1 MKSMITVK
9 LVRPLVSLMLGL
21 ALCVAAFAQT
31 PSPRLTPPRA
41 PVAPTSKPSPPV
53 QVENGVSAPQVVT
66 ILHRLNGL
74 KVIRLLLRGNEQL
87 GAIANIDDAFRMSS
101 EVHTNVIAGLALSD
115 GQTIAA
121 WLPEAEAELPPPL
134 AFAPAAPM
142 APFPPGSPEV
152 DFAPKSVPPLP
163 PNTFQRSFTAV
174 DVKIVMRDGKNLPG
188 QYVGLDGLTGLSVIT
203 LSNSNLPKTADA
215 PDDSIQAGQRVRLIG
230 PEPVSQTESGSKSIY
245 VRVGETEAIVV
256 DVTRTAA
263 KTVARVRIKSS
274 KITPANIGAV
284 AVNSAGEALGIVNAV
299 EGDEASILPVGLVRS
314 AAGRV
319 MARRASVPRPWLG
332 VRGEPIGRISFEKI
346 LKGGWHGD
354 SARALAEKR
363 QGLLLTLVLPGSPA
377 ARAELKPG
385 DVILTVNNETVQNA
399 DDFSMFLQDA
409 VPGSF
414 VNFTVMRPG
423 TVAFEAFRIK
433 LEESPNWFFGPNLFE
448 MKTPLLPDRLF
459 VMPGIETIAIKPRVA
474 ARLGATGGSLVVYAQ
489 PNSVA
494 YAAGLRPGDVI
505 ESVNGESIVTRSA
518 NGVINKS
525 TAQTVV
531 VVRNKKKLTITI
543 PAGK

>member
-1 MKSMITVK
+1 MITVK
-9 LVRPLVSLMLGL
+9 LARSLLSLLLGL
-21 ALCVAAFAQT
+21 VLCVGAFAQT
-31 PSPRLTPPRA
+31 PPPRSMPARTPEA
-41 PVAPTSKPSPPV
+41 PGAKPETPV
-53 QVENGVSAPQVVT
+53 QVENSISAPRVVT

-87 GAIANIDDAFRMSS
+87 GAIANIDDAFQMSS

-134 AFAPAAPM
+134 PFAPAAPP
-142 APFPPGSPEV
+142 APVAPGSPITRSV
-152 DFAPKSVPPLP
+152 APPPMAFPALP
-163 PNTFQRSFTAV
+163 PTKFHQIFPAV
-174 DVKIVMRDGKNLPG
+174 DLKVVMRDGRNLPG

-203 LSNSNLPKTADA
+203 VSNSNLPKTVDA
-215 PDDSIQAGQRVRLIG
+215 RDDSIQAGQRVRLIG
-230 PEPVSQTESGSKSIY
+230 PEPVSQTESGAKGIY
-245 VRVGETEAIVV
+245 VRVGEIEATVV
-256 DVTRTAA
+256 DVTRTAL
-263 KTVARVRIKSS
+263 KTVARVRIKSP
-274 KITPANIGAV
+274 KITPANIGAI
-284 AVNSAGEALGIVNAV
+284 AVNSAGEPLGIVNAV

-332 VRGEPIGRISFEKI
+332 VRGEPIGRLSLERI
-346 LKGGWHGD
+346 LKVGWQGD
-354 SARALAEKR
+354 RARALAEKR
-363 QGLLLTLVLPGSPA
+363 QGLLLTSVMPGSPA

-385 DVILTVNNETVQNA
+385 DVILRVNNEMVLNA

-409 VPGSF
+409 APGSF

-423 TVAFEAFRIK
+423 TAASEAFKIK
-433 LEESPNWFFGPNLFE
+433 LAESPNWFFGPNLFDI
-448 MKTPLLPDRLF
+448 KTPLLPDRLF
-459 VMPGIETIAIKPRVA
+459 VMPGVETIAIKPRVA
-474 ARLGATGGSLVVYAQ
+474 ARLGATGGLLVVYAQ

-494 YAAGLRPGDVI
+494 YTAGLRAGDVI
-505 ESVNGESIVTRSA
+505 ESVNGESIVTRAA

-525 TAQTVV
+525 SIQTVV
-531 VVRNKKKLTITI
+531 VVRNKKKLTIAI

>member
-31 PSPRLTPPRA
+31 PSPRATPPRA
-41 PVAPTSKPSPPV
+41 PEAPTSKPSTPV

-152 DFAPKSVPPLP
+152 DVAPKSVPPLP

-188 QYVGLDGLTGLSVIT
+188 QYVGFDGLTGLSVIT
-203 LSNSNLPKTADA
+203 LSNSNLPKTVDA
-215 PDDSIQAGQRVRLIG
+215 PDDSIEAGQRVRLIG

-256 DVTRTAA
+256 DVTRTATKA
-263 KTVARVRIKSS
+263 VARVRIKSS

-284 AVNSAGEALGIVNAV
+284 AVNSAGEPLGIVNAV

-363 QGLLLTLVLPGSPA
+363 QGLLLTSVLPGSPA

-423 TVAFEAFRIK
+423 TVAFAAFRIK

-518 NGVINKS
+518 NGVVNKS
-525 TAQTVV
+525 TTQTVV